1 MNKLVFFILITL
13 YTATSFAVA
22 NIVMPDMKIASI
34 IGGSEGVESTNTRL
48 RVTNSM
54 PKFSANI
61 RGALIKTGNYRVVD
75 ILNESSENNYLLVGE
90 ISYIGENEDSYLIK
104 DTNSTTKQYVVEV
117 AGDFKLVRVKD
128 NVIMANFSATGSSSD
143 VKIVSSVNKSNSQWH
158 HNIGALV
165 QNASIN
171 LASNVVDEMNTQ
183 YNFIISSENKSNAE
197 SVVVTD
203 VKVYN

>member
-13 YTATSFAVA
+13 YAATSFAVA

-34 IGGSEGVESTNTRL
+34 IGGSEGVESTNIRR

-75 ILNESSENNYLLVGE
+75 SLNESSENNYLLVGE

-143 VKIVSSVNKSNSQWH
+143 VKIVSSFNKSNSQWH